1 MKTGFLVL
9 STVMVLASLLVPK
22 KGHAS
27 GSANQTG
34 QMEYVEVI
42 DRDGNKNRFSRL
54 IMGTDHLRQGGW
66 VHLGQTEQT
75 EEEVFKVLDEAIRR
89 GINVID
95 TSPIYVGNIENL
107 IGRYLESR
115 KDIIK
120 RDDFYVDSRLN
131 PDRKIYVIT
140 KGGFPYDLS
149 YTHKL
154 VPGYHSEELL
164 TALQENGVK
173 LSILPGNQD
182 IELKGPIPSGTYES
196 RLDGTV
202 EDMIRAI
209 KEEIQHSLQ
218 NLKGNPTVYLLHRDF
233 FNSVGFKVI
242 KECRTCVKKIL
253 TALSSQELTQF
264 FSMIGLSNWTT
275 DRVEK
280 AIELAAG
287 NPKLYFPTFDS
298 PYFSLFEM
306 RKGVSIHARGIQALH
321 QEMMNPEYLKGVFMM
336 PYSPLGGFSIFDKHE
351 DPKISWEMAKA
362 DAKQKFDNGDA
373 YWQNVYLAIF
383 TPENEIRLNK
393 AIEFLKNWNQTYS
406 TKYTLDQLLNAYAL
420 AHQRMNFLTIG
431 PINVDQV
438 QRTIHSL
445 ALSKQLNPKD
455 LEYLYETDPKKSR
468 ELDYRFSRKNKCLKF
483 Y

>member
-1 MKTGFLVL
+1 MKTASLVL
-9 STVMVLASLLVPK
+9 SAIMVLASFLVPT
-22 KGHAS
+22 KGYALS
-27 GSANQTG
+27 SSSQAG

-42 DRDGNKNRFSRL
+42 DRDGKVLLFSRL
-54 IMGTDHLRQGGW
+54 IMGTDHLKQGGW

-75 EEEVFKVLDEAIRR
+75 DEEVFKVLDEAVRN

-115 KDIIK
+115 REMIK

-149 YTHKL
+149 YSRKL
-154 VPGYHSEELL
+154 GAGYHSDEFLE
-164 TALQENGVK
+164 ALKEKGVEFSAIPNGE
-173 LSILPGNQD
+173 
-182 IELKGPIPSGTYES
+182 IELMNVPPGTYDS

-202 EDMIRAI
+202 EDMIKAI

-218 NLKGNPTVYLLHRDF
+218 NLNGNPTVYLLHRDF

-242 KECRTCVKKIL
+242 KECRTCVEKIL
-253 TALSSQELTQF
+253 TALSSHELTQF
-264 FSMIGLSNWTT
+264 YSMIGLSNWTT
-275 DRVEK
+275 DRVKK
-280 AIELAAG
+280 AGELASK
-287 NPKLYFPTFDS
+287 NPKLFFPTFDS

-321 QEMMNPEYLKGVFMM
+321 HEMMNPEYLKGVFMM
-336 PYSPLGGFSIFDKHE
+336 PYSPLGGFSIFDKHV
-351 DPKISWEMAKA
+351 DPKKSWKMAKA

-420 AHQRMNFLTIG
+420 AHQRMNFLTMG
-431 PINVDQV
+431 PITVDQV
-438 QRTIHSL
+438 QRSIQSL
-445 ALSKQLNPKD
+445 ALSKQLNAND
-455 LEYLYETDPKKSR
+455 LDFLHESDPKKLL
-468 ELDYRFSRKNKCLKF
+468 ELDHRFSRKNKCLKF

>member
-1 MKTGFLVL
+1 MKTVSLVL
-9 STVMVLASLLVPK
+9 STIMVLASFLLPT
-22 KGHAS
+22 KGYALS
-27 GSANQTG
+27 SPTQAG
-34 QMEYVEVI
+34 QMEYVEVK
-42 DRDGNKNRFSRL
+42 DRDGNVMRFSRL
-54 IMGTDHLRQGGW
+54 IMGTDHLKQGGW
-66 VHLGQTEQT
+66 VHSGQTEQT
-75 EEEVFKVLDEAIRR
+75 DEEVFKVLDEAVRN

-115 KDIIK
+115 RETIK
-120 RDDFYVDSRLN
+120 SDDFYVNSRLN

-149 YTHKL
+149 YSRKL
-154 VPGYHSEELL
+154 GAGYHSDEFLE
-164 TALQENGVK
+164 ALKEKGVRFSPIHNGE
-173 LSILPGNQD
+173 
-182 IELKGPIPSGTYES
+182 IELKNVPPGTYDS

-202 EDMIRAI
+202 EDMIKAI

-218 NLKGNPTVYLLHRDF
+218 NLNGNPTVYLLHRDF

-242 KECRTCVKKIL
+242 KECRTCVEKIL
-253 TALSSQELTQF
+253 TALSSEELTRF
-264 FSMIGLSNWTT
+264 YSMIGLSNWTT

-280 AIELAAG
+280 AGELASK
-287 NPKLYFPTFDS
+287 NPKLFFPTFDS

-321 QEMMNPEYLKGVFMM
+321 HEMMNPEYLKGVFMM
-336 PYSPLGGFSIFDKHE
+336 PYSPLGGFSIFDKHG
-351 DPKISWEMAKA
+351 DPKKSWEMAKA

-406 TKYTLDQLLNAYAL
+406 TNYTLDQLLNAYAL
-420 AHQRMNFLTIG
+420 AHQRMNFLTMG
-431 PINVDQV
+431 PITIDQV
-438 QRTIHSL
+438 QRSIQSL
-445 ALSKQLNPKD
+445 ALSKQLNAND
-455 LEYLYETDPKKSR
+455 LDFLHETDPKKLL
-468 ELDYRFSRKNKCLKF
+468 ELDYRFSQKNKCLKF